1 MNIMKI
7 LTVIMPVMIF
17 NIYVNKNIKIYLKS
31 MSLQLNKT
39 TISLLKQL

>member
-31 MSLQLNKT
+31 MSL
-39 TISLLKQL
+39 